1 MQSAKKLVCLLSL
14 MVSPTVFALPYTD
27 FDVVN
32 SAVNASTPYNG
43 TFDLSLPGGES
54 DSATMSGYI
63 NGNGFY
69 QDVGG
74 FQIGSTVTSAA
85 ISLWLSDPNGGKESW
100 AAYLSPSTLNEMFS
114 GGGSFVT
121 RFEATDIS
129 DYAELLISISETGK
143 LDYKI
148 TASGAGSEFV
158 IDAAM
163 LEVNAT
169 SVPDG
174 GGTAILMGLGFLS
187 LAGFRKIRK

>member
-1 MQSAKKLVCLLSL
+1 MQSAKKLVCLLGL
-14 MVSPTVFALPYTD
+14 MVSPSVFALPYTD

-32 SAVNASTPYNG
+32 SSVNTTIPYSG
-43 TFDLSLPGGES
+43 TFDLTLPGGEN
-54 DSATMSGYI
+54 DSATMSGYV

-74 FQIGSTVTSAA
+74 FQIGSTVTGAA
-85 ISLWLSDPNGGKESW
+85 ISLWLSDPNGEKESW
-100 AAYLSPSTLNEMFS
+100 AAYLAPSTLNEMFS
-114 GGGSFVT
+114 GGGAFVT

-129 DYAELLISISETGK
+129 DYGELLVSISETGK

-148 TASGAGSEFV
+148 TANTGEFKV
-158 IDAAM
+158 DAAM

-174 GGTAILMGLGFLS
+174 GSTAVLMGLGFLS
-187 LAGFRKIRK
+187 LAGFRKLRK

>member
-1 MQSAKKLVCLLSL
+1 MQSVKKLVCLLGL
-14 MVSPTVFALPYTD
+14 MVAPSVFALPYTD

-32 SAVNASTPYNG
+32 SSVNTTTPYNG
-43 TFDLSLPGGES
+43 TFDLTLPGGEN
-54 DSATMSGYI
+54 DSATMSGYV

-74 FQIGSTVTSAA
+74 FQIGSTVTGAA
-85 ISLWLSDPNGGKESW
+85 ISLWLSDPNGEKESW

-114 GGGSFVT
+114 GGGAFVT

-129 DYAELLISISETGK
+129 DYGELLVSISDTGK

-148 TASGAGSEFV
+148 TSNSGEFKV
-158 IDAAM
+158 DAAM

-174 GGTAILMGLGFLS
+174 GSTAVLMGLGFLS
-187 LAGFRKIRK
+187 LAGFRKLRK